1 MALEIELKLL
11 LADGPQAQN
20 IAALEAFVAQ
30 YGSELGE
37 PIALLNAY
45 FETADQWFRRHD
57 AGLRTRLKQGR
68 FEQTIKLSGQ
78 QQGAMHVRPE
88 YNVPCAGVVP
98 QLASFPADI
107 WPTDCDVT
115 ELQTQLQE
123 VFRTDFTRRKA
134 LLCAGDSQIELVLDV
149 GAVIANG
156 QTEAIAEIE
165 LELVDG
171 DPAQLFAVAEQL
183 VTALPLLAGFQSK
196 AERGYRLAQQQPLQW
211 LDVSQATSSAELV
224 KVLLTNQVLAE
235 RSGGADALLH
245 DWEVARQQLLTD
257 AQLPQ
262 PLRQQLTEL
271 AIVADSRTRQL
282 WLLAYT
288 QAQLTL

>member
-11 LADGPQAQN
+11 LADDQLAHN

-107 WPTDCDVT
+107 WPIDCDVNA
-115 ELQTQLQE
+115 LQTQLQE

-165 LELVDG
+165 LEFVAG

-183 VTALPLLAGFQSK
+183 VAALPLLAGFQSK
-196 AERGYRLAQQQPLQW
+196 AERGYRLAHQQPLTW
-211 LDVSQATSSAELV
+211 LDVTQAASSAELIQG
-224 KVLLTNQVLAE
+224 LLTNQLLAK
-235 RSGGADALLH
+235 RLGKQ
-245 DWEVARQQLLTD
+245 QQLEQDWQAASARLLCD
-257 AQLPQ
+257 AQLPLA
-262 PLRQQLTEL
+262 LRDTLPPALCSHQAKQQ
-271 AIVADSRTRQL
+271 

-288 QAQLTL
+288 RAQLKF